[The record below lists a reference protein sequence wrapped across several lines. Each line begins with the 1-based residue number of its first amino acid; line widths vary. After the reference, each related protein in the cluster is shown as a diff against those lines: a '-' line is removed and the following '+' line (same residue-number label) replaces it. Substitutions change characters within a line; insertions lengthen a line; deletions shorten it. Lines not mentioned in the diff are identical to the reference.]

1 MELTVKKQQQTLPH
15 CLHIHVYILHFT
27 LGTIFMYGQT
37 GCGKTFTMLG
47 QRQSCEQVIDIKR
60 EEESNSNNSYKQHK
74 NSEEG
79 IQIQVKQ
86 EVDVTFSD
94 DRSIRNACDMQ
105 KKPSF
110 DYVERQSTE
119 ESNFEGVMVLAFR
132 DIFETL
138 ERVRIHITFFLF
150 FIG

>member
-1 MELTVKKQQQTLPH
+1 
-15 CLHIHVYILHFT
+15 
-27 LGTIFMYGQT
+27 MYGQT

-47 QRQSCEQVIDIKR
+47 QRQSGEQVIDIKR
-60 EEESNSNNSYKQHK
+60 EEETNTNNSYKHK

-79 IQIQVKQ
+79 MQIQVKQ

-94 DRSIRNACDMQ
+94 DRSIRNANDMQ
-105 KKPSF
+105 KRPAF
-110 DYVERQSTE
+110 EYIERQSTE

-138 ERVRIHITFFLF
+138 ERVKLIFIHLIFKLHLLKEPR
-150 FIG
+150 